1 MDMTN
6 RNLLCITR
14 WFEML
19 SPQERDEL
27 INKYKFSPGV
37 KLVVYDSDEY
47 WKCNS
52 EATELIYNI
61 CLLDGPDITS
71 VNFNNA
77 MRYFWV
83 IMNSKKYRLDIIHAR
98 DDNNIEEL
106 VKMYKDAE
114 AIIDT
119 M

>member
-1 MDMTN
+1 MARMNSD
-6 RNLLCITR
+6 LLCITR

-27 INKYKFSPGV
+27 INKYKLSPGV

-47 WKCNS
+47 WNYNA

-83 IMNSKKYRLDIIHAR
+83 IMNSKKYRLDIVHAR
-98 DDNNIEEL
+98 DDNNIKEL
-106 VKMYKDAE
+106 AEMYKDADG
-114 AIIDT
+114 IV
-119 M
+119 